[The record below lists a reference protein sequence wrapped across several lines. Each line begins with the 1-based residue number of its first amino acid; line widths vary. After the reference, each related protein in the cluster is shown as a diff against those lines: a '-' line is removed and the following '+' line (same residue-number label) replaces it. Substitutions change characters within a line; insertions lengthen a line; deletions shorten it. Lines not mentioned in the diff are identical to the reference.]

1 MLYHTETIP
10 HNASHGVL
18 SNLDVIGTSCN
29 ALSLV
34 ARRSARGADTVSDC
48 LVAAGTRRVPPT
60 AILLD
65 TDSARV
71 LSY

>member
-1 MLYHTETIP
+1 MPYYIETVP

-34 ARRSARGADTVSDC
+34 ARRSARGADTGSDC
-48 LVAAGTRRVPPT
+48 LWPLAPGGRRQQ
-60 AILLD
+60 
-65 TDSARV
+65 